1 MMKQNIL
8 ITSAG
13 KRVVLTEIF
22 KEAIKLRDLSA
33 KVYTTDMHPEL
44 APAGYVSDGCFS
56 VSRCTD
62 DDYLPQ
68 LLKLCESYAIGII
81 VPTIDTELEL
91 LAKNR
96 ERFLELGTEIIV
108 PDFSFVHI
116 CRDKRLTNDLFE
128 RLGIR
133 VPRVV
138 DKLHP
143 TFPLFAKPYDGSLSM
158 NLHVVTKASELT
170 ESILQDSKLLFMEYI
185 DRSIYKEFTVDMYY
199 GRDAY
204 VKAIVP
210 RERLEIRAG
219 EINKGITRKNQIVD
233 YLRQRMDY
241 LPGVRGCICLQ
252 LFYHPE
258 TKDIVGIEIN
268 PRFGG
273 GYPLSYHAKANY
285 PMAIIDEYLLDKDL
299 SYYDDWADNTL
310 MLRYDKEIVVQD
322 FSF

>member
-1 MMKQNIL
+1 M
-8 ITSAG
+8 
-13 KRVVLTEIF
+13 
-22 KEAIKLRDLSA
+22 
-33 KVYTTDMHPEL
+33 
-44 APAGYVSDGCFS
+44 
-56 VSRCTD
+56 
-62 DDYLPQ
+62 
-68 LLKLCESYAIGII
+68 
-81 VPTIDTELEL
+81 
-91 LAKNR
+91 
-96 ERFLELGTEIIV
+96 
-108 PDFSFVHI
+108 
-116 CRDKRLTNDLFE
+116 
-128 RLGIR
+128 
-133 VPRVV
+133 
-138 DKLHP
+138 
-143 TFPLFAKPYDGSLSM
+143 
-158 NLHVVTKASELT
+158 
-170 ESILQDSKLLFMEYI
+170 
-185 DRSIYKEFTVDMYY
+185 
-199 GRDAY
+199 
-204 VKAIVP
+204 P